1 MLEIDDLRTFRAV
14 VESGSLTKASGLL
27 HLTPG
32 AVSKALSRFEGQLG
46 RTLFDRTGRRL
57 IVNDFG
63 QRLYRLSARLIEEHV
78 RLVAELEHPSTTTHE
93 TLRIGSFEVFTTH
106 CLGAAL
112 AGSLAGHDV
121 QVLDVG
127 VGAIEDAVRD
137 REVDFGVTYVP
148 FPARDLHFE
157 PIAQIRFGIWGHG
170 PTFRGAPFDEL
181 PFAIPVTRLQLAA
194 GELLGI
200 DCWPY
205 DRVARR
211 VRYRLTALESALAL
225 ARARQC
231 VVFLP
236 DFIGRLS
243 NAVCSRAHQL
253 ERFSSPAG
261 VGTVQQTVQLV
272 VREDQRE
279 HPMTADVRRAFAA
292 AINGL

>member
-1 MLEIDDLRTFRAV
+1 MEIDELRMFRAV

-32 AVSKALSRFEGQLG
+32 AVSKALSRFEDQLG

-57 IVNDFG
+57 VVNGFG
-63 QRLYRLSARLIEEHV
+63 TRLYRLSTRLVEEHS
-78 RLVAELEHPSTTTHE
+78 RLVAELEHDSITARAP
-93 TLRIGSFEVFTTH
+93 LRIGSFEVFTTH
-106 CLGAAL
+106 CLASAL
-112 AGSLAGHDV
+112 TGELAQHDV

-127 VGAIEDAVRD
+127 VGAIEGAVTE

-148 FPARDLHFE
+148 FPQRELHFE

-170 PTFRGAPFDEL
+170 PTFAGCPFDEL

-205 DRVARR
+205 DRVPRL
-211 VRYRLTALESALAL
+211 VKFRLTALESALAL

-243 NAVCSRAHQL
+243 NAVCDRAHQI

-261 VGTVQQTVQLV
+261 LGTVQQTVQLV

-279 HPMTADVRRAFAA
+279 HPMAGHVRRAFAA
-292 AINGL
+292 AIHG